1 MSQLASARPL
11 TAEEKA
17 QAYGDDLIAQIAQV
31 RVGLGLRLGL
41 GLGLGLGIYLIAQIA
56 QVR

>member
-31 RVGLGLRLGL
+31 RVR
-41 GLGLGLGIYLIAQIA
+41 
-56 QVR
+56 VRVRVKVRVRVRVRVG

>member
-17 QAYGDDLIAQIAQV
+17 QAYGDDLIAQIAQADAMDE
-31 RVGLGLRLGL
+31 RL
-41 GLGLGLGIYLIAQIA
+41 AQRMKKEKG
-56 QVR
+56 QS